1 MKAPLP
7 QVPGTLVPSMSPA
20 SSPSSLFS
28 CTSFTLSALTHTQ
41 LLQETS
47 KLWVTIQDFQQ
58 VGGLHSLQ
66 LHIPVDVDLL
76 IEADINQAG
85 AVASSFACIKACRKQ
100 KCGDMTTPKRTE
112 KANRYLLMMSTKAV
126 SRKQQAPEARGTV
139 MDLGI

>member
-7 QVPGTLVPSMSPA
+7 QEVPRTLIPSTSPA

-28 CTSFTLSALTHTQ
+28 CTPFTISALTHTQ
-41 LLQETS
+41 LLQEVF

-85 AVASSFACIKACRKQ
+85 AVASSFACI
-100 KCGDMTTPKRTE
+100 
-112 KANRYLLMMSTKAV
+112 
-126 SRKQQAPEARGTV
+126 EA
-139 MDLGI
+139 